1 MAALRF
7 RFAPP
12 TASHGAGGSFTL
24 TIHTDHS
31 VGANRLRDD
40 GVTGS
45 TLWTPRTRKQDN
57 PRSYF
62 PFHPLVDKERDV
74 YRAILRAAKAMAEE
88 RVSVRGVPIT
98 KELYHLILFATHSF
112 PMQNCSAAGFAPQRR
127 SGYRFRAMSTELRG
141 VEK

>member
-1 MAALRF
+1 MDDVTEGR
-7 RFAPP
+7 
-12 TASHGAGGSFTL
+12 
-24 TIHTDHS
+24 ID
-31 VGANRLRDD
+31 LRDD
-40 GVTGS
+40 GVTDS
-45 TLWTPRTRKQDN
+45 TLSTPRTRKQDN
-57 PRSYF
+57 PQSYF

-88 RVSVRGVPIT
+88 GVSVRGVPIT

-127 SGYRFRAMSTELRG
+127 SGYRFRAMLTELRG